1 MKFLRR
7 IANWLR
13 SIVARY
19 EGATY
24 SPQRSYIPGAL
35 TSPRFDCT
43 AHSRQEIARKVRYFE
58 KNNPLV
64 QALCG
69 KFENFVVGANPQLT
83 PQSSDAAWNMR
94 AKAWWDEWCLY
105 CDLTSRQT
113 FGCLLNLVARAW
125 FIDGDVFII
134 LTQGEMRNG
143 KSYPRIQLVE
153 GHLCRTP
160 PALAEDPM
168 VVDGVRIDKRGRP
181 VGYYFAEER
190 KSGEFTFGPMR
201 PAEEVIHVFEPS
213 RPGQMRGMS
222 FFHAVINELHDLDDL
237 HILEMQAA
245 RENAAVREWIKT
257 ATGELPSS
265 EQRRLMRFSGTQAV
279 TTNTG
284 ASGTEARSEYYRTIT
299 GGTARVLM
307 QGDEVSQNP
316 GQRPSVTTVEYW
328 KLKRE
333 LVCAGVEIPYCIVF
347 PDSMQGTVYRGALDM
362 ATSYF
367 RSRHAVIADVQRRI
381 WSYVMSFGVATERGL
396 ASPPGNWRVVSILPP
411 RAPNVDVGRNS
422 AAQLAELAVGATNYD
437 LIYGPLGLDWRAE
450 LRKKAEAAKYIRDLA
465 NEFGLT
471 PAEISEQ
478 SMPAPGSPPSSGSYE
493 DGEEEEGEE
502 IPIRRKQPSE
512 R

>member
-1 MKFLRR
+1 MRFLRR
-7 IANWLR
+7 IASWFLA
-13 SIVARY
+13 IVARY
-19 EGATY
+19 EGATF
-24 SPQRSYIPGAL
+24 SPQRSIIPGPL

-64 QALCG
+64 QALAG

-83 PQSSDAAWNMR
+83 PQSDDPAWNMR
-94 AKAWWDEWCLY
+94 AKTWWDEWCLY

-113 FGCLLNLVARAW
+113 FGCLLNLIARAW
-125 FIDGDVFII
+125 FLDGDVFVI

-160 PALAEDPM
+160 PEYADDPM
-168 VVDGVRIDKRGRP
+168 VVDGVRVDRRGRP

-190 KSGEFTFGPMR
+190 EAGKFTFGPMR

-213 RPGQMRGMS
+213 RPGQLRGIS
-222 FFHAVINELHDLDDL
+222 FFHSVINELHDLDDL

-245 RENAAVREWIKT
+245 RENAHVTQWIET
-257 ATGELPSS
+257 PNGELAAA
-265 EQRRLMRFSGTQAV
+265 EQRRLEKFAGTRAV

-284 ASGTEARSEYYRTIT
+284 GQGTETKAEYYRTVS
-299 GGTARVLM
+299 GGTARVL
-307 QGDEVSQNP
+307 QRGDKVSQNP
-316 GQRPSVTTVEYW
+316 GQRPSVTTVDYW

-367 RSRHAVIADVQRRI
+367 RSRHTVIADVMRRI
-381 WSYVMSFGVATERGL
+381 WGYVMSFGVATERSL
-396 ASPPGNWRVVSILPP
+396 ASPPGNWRNVSILPP

-422 AAQLAELAVGATNYD
+422 AAQLAELAVGATNYE
-437 LIYGPLGLDWRAE
+437 LIYGPLGLAWQVE
-450 LRKKAEAAKYIRDLA
+450 LRKKAEQAKYIRDLA
-465 NEFGLT
+465 KEFGVT
-471 PAEISEQ
+471 TAEIAETET
-478 SMPAPGSPPSSGSYE
+478 AKANASPESSGSYE
-493 DGEEEEGEE
+493 DEEEDAEE
-502 IPIRRKQPSE
+502 IPIRRKS
-512 R
+512 